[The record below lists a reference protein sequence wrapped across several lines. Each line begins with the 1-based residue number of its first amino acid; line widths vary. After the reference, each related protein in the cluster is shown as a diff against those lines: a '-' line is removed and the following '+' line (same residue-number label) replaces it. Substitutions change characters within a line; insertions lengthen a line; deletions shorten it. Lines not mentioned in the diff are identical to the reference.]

1 MNESSKELYKNLSVL
16 VEEINDFIDSMN
28 HGKTGIPEGMTI
40 MEMKFGDFVVNFEGV
55 YYEDDDDDGFVDLED
70 LEDDDDD
77 DDEEQTTFNAARR
90 IIMETGVDPFKHLG
104 D

>member
-1 MNESSKELYKNLSVL
+1 
-16 VEEINDFIDSMN
+16 
-28 HGKTGIPEGMTI
+28 
-40 MEMKFGDFVVNFEGV
+40 MEMKFGNLVVNFEGL

-77 DDEEQTTFNAARR
+77 DDEQTSFNAARR

-104 D
+104 DS